1 MTRHYSHVGDDAAL
15 RAVALLPDV
24 TQKAKKAKNELVLK
38 LPTNVLKALDR
49 AAKSHG
55 KETHVQALELLIK
68 AIKETKQMKRG
79 APSQVNVKDSNTR
92 PMESLKR
99 AAKAHSKEP
108 NTNTPE
114 LLARAIKGAR
124 K

>member
-1 MTRHYSHVGDDAAL
+1 M
-15 RAVALLPDV
+15 LPDV

-38 LPTNVLKALDR
+38 LPANVLKALDR

-68 AIKETKQMKRG
+68 AIKETKQMKRET
-79 APSQVNVKDSNTR
+79 PPQVKDSNPNTR
-92 PMESLKR
+92 RLELLKR
-99 AAKAHSKEP
+99 AAKQNGIKEHP
-108 NTNTPE
+108 KGKE
-114 LLARAIKGAR
+114 LFARAVKGA